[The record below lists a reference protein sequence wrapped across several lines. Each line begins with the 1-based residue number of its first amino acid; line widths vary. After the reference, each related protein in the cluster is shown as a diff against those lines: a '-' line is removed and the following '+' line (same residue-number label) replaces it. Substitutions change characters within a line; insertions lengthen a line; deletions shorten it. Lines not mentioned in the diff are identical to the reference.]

1 MILTK
6 RDGSPAPK
14 KLKVTREWTYDVNEA
29 AEALAE
35 FTDGKITYEDVYDLI
50 ASWVFWDV
58 REPVSENLPAIVE
71 DYEVTDDTAQKQDH
85 SSSHWVGINPR
96 KHLPID
102 GGG

>member
-14 KLKVTREWTYDVNEA
+14 KLKVTREWIYDVNKA

-35 FTDGKITYEDVYDLI
+35 FTDGQITYEDVYEMI
-50 ASWVFWDV
+50 ASWVVEDV

-71 DYEVTDDTAQKQDH
+71 DYEVTDDTTQE
-85 SSSHWVGINPR
+85 
-96 KHLPID
+96 
-102 GGG
+102 

>member
-35 FTDGKITYEDVYDLI
+35 FTDGKIAYEDVYELI
-50 ASWVFWDV
+50 ASWVIEDV
-58 REPVSENLPAIVE
+58 REPVGENLPAIVE
-71 DYEVTDDTAQKQDH
+71 DYEVTDDTTQEQNLG
-85 SSSHWVGINPR
+85 SSH
-96 KHLPID
+96 
-102 GGG
+102 

>member
-35 FTDGKITYEDVYDLI
+35 FTDGQIAYEDVYDLI
-50 ASWVFWDV
+50 ASWVIEDV
-58 REPVSENLPAIVE
+58 REPVGENLPAIVE
-71 DYEVTDDTAQKQDH
+71 VYEVTDDTAQEQNLG
-85 SSSHWVGINPR
+85 SSH
-96 KHLPID
+96 
-102 GGG
+102 